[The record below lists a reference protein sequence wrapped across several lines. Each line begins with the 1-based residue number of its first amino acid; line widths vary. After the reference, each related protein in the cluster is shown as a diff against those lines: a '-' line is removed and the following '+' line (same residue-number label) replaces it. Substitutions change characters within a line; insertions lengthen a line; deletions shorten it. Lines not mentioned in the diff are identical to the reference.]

1 MLGGQHD
8 RKNGFSMAKATTR
21 RSKKPAAKK
30 FKTRS
35 WRESRATQSERMDE
49 IVRRLHELYPGA
61 DCALSYS
68 SPWELLVATILSAQ
82 CTDERVN
89 KETPALFARYPT
101 IEAMAAAGQEEMEE
115 MVRRTGFFRNKA
127 RAIREAAA
135 AIVENFGGE
144 LPRDLDQLL
153 TLRGVARKTAN
164 VVLGTAFG
172 IPSGVVVDTHIGR
185 LSQRLGLTKET
196 SPEKIE
202 QVLMEL
208 MDRDE
213 WIFTGHAIIWH
224 GRQVCDARKPLCSE
238 CRLSDICPSSIAEK

>member
-1 MLGGQHD
+1 MLGEQHD
-8 RKNGFSMAKATTR
+8 RKNGFPMAKATAR
-21 RSKKPAAKK
+21 RSTKSAAKK
-30 FKTRS
+30 FKARS
-35 WRESRATQSERMDE
+35 QRESKATRRERVDE
-49 IVRRLHELYPGA
+49 IVRRLHELYPEA

-101 IEAMAAAGQEEMEE
+101 IEAMASAGQEEMEE

-135 AIVENFGGE
+135 ATVVDFGGE
-144 LPRDLDQLL
+144 LPRDLEQLL

-185 LSQRLGLTKET
+185 LSQRLGLTKEA

-202 QVLMEL
+202 KVLMEL
-208 MDRDE
+208 IDRDE

-224 GRQVCDARKPLCSE
+224 GRKVCDARKPLCSE